1 MHIIIDDAGNLLNVK
16 ITPGNINDRK
26 TLNKIRGGIFGLL
39 FGDKRYISRALF
51 LRLISNGVKL
61 VAGIAKNMRNVYM
74 PFHEKIMLRKRSI
87 VETVFDY
94 SKNKM
99 QLEHARHRSPVN
111 AFIQVIT
118 TLITYQ
124 MKPCKP
130 SISNSFY
137 LGG

>member
-1 MHIIIDDAGNLLNVK
+1 M
-16 ITPGNINDRK
+16 T
-26 TLNKIRGGIFGLL
+26 GGIFGLL
-39 FGDKRYISRALF
+39 FGDKGYISRALF

-61 VAGIAKNMRNVYM
+61 VTGIAKNMRNILM
-74 PFHEKIMLRKRSI
+74 LFHEKIMLRKRSI

-94 SKNKM
+94 LKNKM
-99 QLEHARHRSPVN
+99 QLEHTRHRSPVN
-111 AFIQVIT
+111 AFIHVIT

-137 LGG
+137 LGS